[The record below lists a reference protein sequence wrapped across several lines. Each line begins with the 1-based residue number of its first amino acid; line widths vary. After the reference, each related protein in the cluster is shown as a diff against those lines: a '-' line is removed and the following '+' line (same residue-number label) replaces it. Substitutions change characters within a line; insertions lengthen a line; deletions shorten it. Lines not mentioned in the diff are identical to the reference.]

1 MIPDDDW
8 HLLQARHF
16 MQCWDT
22 QEKYAPVPVVNAE
35 GCWLHTQDGRKI
47 FDLRSA
53 HECINLGF
61 RHPRVL
67 AAMKQQMEEVV
78 YVTDDF
84 ATKPAALLAHKLA
97 TITPGSPNKR
107 IWFGQSGAAAVE
119 AAIKAARF
127 YKYHQLAHNGKA
139 NLSPDKQYPYP
150 YKIIS
155 RYRSWHGATAGA
167 SAASGDPRRWFLEPL
182 DPPGFKHAPEANCY
196 RCPLNHTYPDCDL
209 ACAAYIDQMIELE
222 GGANKVAAVLVETV
236 VGSNGI
242 IPPPPGYF
250 KRLREICDARDV
262 LLIVDET
269 MTGMGRT
276 GKMLAIEHYDIEPDI
291 IIMGKALGVYYPLTA
306 TIFSEKVAGVFD
318 NMIFGHGQ
326 SFSGH
331 ALGCAAALESI
342 RVLED
347 ENLLER
353 TRELGAYLGGKL
365 QALASKHPSVGEVR
379 GLGLFWTMELIKNRQ
394 TKEPAR
400 HPTQKYGDSVV
411 KRMAKFLL
419 EEKHIYVPG
428 DKFGLWIVPPLVV
441 TKEEIDFL
449 VDAFDEA
456 LNMSDAELQIPE
468 SRTQNPKTS
477 S

>member
-1 MIPDDDW
+1 MTSTSPENW
-8 HLLQARHF
+8 SALQAKHF
-16 MQCWDT
+16 MQCWST
-22 QEKYAPVPVVNAE
+22 QKDYAPIPIISAD
-35 GCWLHTQDGRKI
+35 GCWLTTQDGRKI

-67 AAMKQQMEEVV
+67 SAMKKQMDAVV

-84 ATKPAALLAHKLA
+84 ATEPTALLAQKLA
-97 TITPGSPNKR
+97 SITPGSPNKR
-107 IWFGQSGAAAVE
+107 VWFGQSGAAAVE

-127 YKYHQLAHNGKA
+127 YKYHQMTQAGTE
-139 NLSPDKQYPYP
+139 NLKPENQFPYP
-150 YKIIS
+150 YKVIS

-196 RCPLNHTYPDCDL
+196 RCPLNHTYPSCDL
-209 ACAAYIDQMIELE
+209 ACASYIDQMIELE
-222 GGANKVAAVLVETV
+222 GGSNKVAAVLVETV

-250 KRLREICDARDV
+250 KKLREICDQRDI

-291 IIMGKALGVYYPLTA
+291 IIMGKALGAYCPLTA
-306 TIFSEKVAGVFD
+306 TIFSEKVAKVFD
-318 NMIFGHGQ
+318 DVIFGHGQ

-331 ALGCAAALESI
+331 ALGSAAALEGI

-347 ENLLER
+347 EKLVER
-353 TRELGAYLGGKL
+353 SAELGEYLGEKL
-365 QALASKHPSVGEVR
+365 RQLANKHKSVGDVR
-379 GLGLFWTMELIKNRQ
+379 GMGLFWTMELVKNQETR
-394 TKEPAR
+394 EPVR

-411 KRMAKFLL
+411 RRMAKYLF

-441 TKEEIDFL
+441 SKDELDFL
-449 VDAFDEA
+449 VDAFDDA
-456 LNMSDAELQIPE
+456 LNIADEEVTLA
-468 SRTQNPKTS
+468 
-477 S
+477 

>member
-1 MIPDDDW
+1 MTSPASENW
-8 HLLQARHF
+8 SSFQARHF
-16 MQCWDT
+16 MQCWST
-22 QEKYAPVPVVNAE
+22 QKDYAPIPVISAD
-35 GCWLHTQDGRKI
+35 GCWLTTQDGKRI

-67 AAMKQQMEEVV
+67 SAMKKQMDSVV

-84 ATKPAALLAHKLA
+84 ATEPTALLAQKLA
-97 TITPGSPNKR
+97 SITPGSPNKR

-127 YKYHQLAHNGKA
+127 YKYHQLAQAGTD
-139 NLSPDKQYPYP
+139 NLRPEKQFPYP
-150 YKIIS
+150 YKVIS

-196 RCPLNHTYPDCDL
+196 RCPLNHTYPSCDL
-209 ACAAYIDQMIELE
+209 ACASYIDQMIELE
-222 GGANKVAAVLVETV
+222 GGSNKVAAVLVETV

-250 KRLREICDARDV
+250 KKLREICDQRDI

-276 GKMLAIEHYDIEPDI
+276 GKMLAIEHYDVEPDI
-291 IIMGKALGVYYPLTA
+291 IIMGKALGAYCPLTA
-306 TIFSEKVAGVFD
+306 AIFSERVANVFD
-318 NMIFGHGQ
+318 EVIFGHGQ

-331 ALGCAAALESI
+331 ALGSAAALESI

-347 ENLLER
+347 EHLVER
-353 TRELGAYLGGKL
+353 SAELGVYLGEQL
-365 QALASKHPSVGEVR
+365 TQLAQKHVSVGDVR
-379 GLGLFWTMELIKNRQ
+379 GMGLFWTMELVKDQQ
-394 TKEPAR
+394 TKEPVR
-400 HPTQKYGDSVV
+400 HPTQKYGHSVV
-411 KRMAKFLL
+411 KRMAKYLF

-441 TKEEIDFL
+441 TKDELDFL
-449 VDAFDEA
+449 IDAFDDA
-456 LNMSDAELQIPE
+456 LTIADNEVSM
-468 SRTQNPKTS
+468 R
-477 S
+477 

>member
-1 MIPDDDW
+1 
-8 HLLQARHF
+8 
-16 MQCWDT
+16 MQCWST
-22 QEKYAPVPVVNAE
+22 QGGYEPIPITFTE
-35 GCWLHTQDGRKI
+35 GCWLHTHDGRKI

-67 AAMKQQMEEVV
+67 DAMREQMEKVV

-84 ATKPAALLAHKLA
+84 TTEPTALLAEKLA
-97 TITPGSPNKR
+97 HITPGSPNKR

-119 AAIKAARF
+119 AAIKGARF
-127 YKYHQLAHNGKA
+127 YKYHQMAQAGSENLAPNR
-139 NLSPDKQYPYP
+139 QYPYP

-196 RCPLNHTYPDCDL
+196 RCPLHHTYPSCNL
-209 ACAAYIDQMIELE
+209 ACASYIDQMIELE
-222 GGANKVAAVLVETV
+222 GGSNKVAAVLVETV

-250 KRLREICDARDV
+250 KRLREICDERDV

-276 GKMLAIEHYDIEPDI
+276 GKMLAIEHYGIVPDI
-291 IIMGKALGVYYPLTA
+291 VIMGKALGAYCPLTA
-306 TIFSEKVAGVFD
+306 AIFSERVAGTFD
-318 NMIFGHGQ
+318 ETIFGHGQ

-331 ALGCAAALESI
+331 ALGSAAALESI
-342 RVLED
+342 RIIEE
-347 ENLLER
+347 ENLLAQ
-353 TRELGAYLGGKL
+353 TREKGAYLG
-365 QALASKHPSVGEVR
+365 ALLKQLSEKHVSVGDVR
-379 GLGLFWTMELIKNRQ
+379 GLGLFWTMELVKNRQ
-394 TKEPAR
+394 SKEPIR

-411 KRMAKFLL
+411 RQIATYLM
-419 EEKHIYVPG
+419 EEKNIYVPG

-449 VDAFDEA
+449 VAAFDEA
-456 LNMSDAELQIPE
+456 LSIADKDISA
-468 SRTQNPKTS
+468 
-477 S
+477 

>member
-1 MIPDDDW
+1 M
-8 HLLQARHF
+8 H
-16 MQCWDT
+16 CWGT
-22 QEKYAPVPVVNAE
+22 QRNYDPIPVVSTE
-35 GCWLHTQDGRKI
+35 GCWIHTADGRKI

-53 HECINLGF
+53 HECANLGF

-67 AAMKQQMEEVV
+67 AAMKKQMEEVI
-78 YVTDDF
+78 YLTDDF
-84 ATKPAALLAHKLA
+84 ASEPTALLAQKLA
-97 TITPGSPNKR
+97 QITPGSPNKR

-127 YKYHQLAHNGKA
+127 YKYNQLTQAGTD
-139 NLSPDKQYPYP
+139 NLAPHKQYPYP

-155 RYRSWHGATAGA
+155 RYKSWHGATALA

-182 DPPGFKHAPEANCY
+182 SPPGFKHAPEAHCY
-196 RCPLNHTYPDCDL
+196 RCPLHHTYPGCNL
-209 ACAAYIDQMIELE
+209 ACASYIDQMIELE
-222 GGANKVAAVLVETV
+222 GGESKVAAVLVETV

-250 KRLREICDARDV
+250 KRLREICDERNV

-276 GKMLAIEHYDIEPDI
+276 GKLLAIEHYDIEPDI
-291 IIMGKALGVYYPLTA
+291 IIMGKALGVYCPLTA

-318 NMIFGHGQ
+318 DMIFGHGQ

-331 ALGCAAALESI
+331 ALGAAAALESL

-347 ENLLER
+347 EKLIENSR
-353 TRELGAYLGGKL
+353 DMGAYLGEQLKE
-365 QALASKHPSVGEVR
+365 LAKKHVSVGQVR
-379 GLGLFWTMELIKNRQ
+379 GLGLFWTMDLVKNA
-394 TKEPAR
+394 TTGEPAR

-411 KRMAKFLL
+411 RRVAKYLF

-441 TKEEIDFL
+441 TRDEIDFL
-449 VDAFDEA
+449 VSAFDDA
-456 LNMSDAELQIPE
+456 LSIADAEVEI
-468 SRTQNPKTS
+468 
-477 S
+477 

>member
-1 MIPDDDW
+1 
-8 HLLQARHF
+8 
-16 MQCWDT
+16 MQCWNT
-22 QEKYAPVPVVNAE
+22 QKDYKPIPVTFAE
-35 GCWLHTQDGRKI
+35 GCWLHTEDGRKI

-67 AAMKQQMEEVV
+67 AAMQKQMETVV

-84 ATKPAALLAHKLA
+84 ATKPAAELAQKLSA
-97 TITPGSPNKR
+97 ITPGSPNKR
-107 IWFGQSGAAAVE
+107 VWFGQSGAAAVE

-127 YKYHQLAHNGKA
+127 YKYRKMMEAGLQ
-139 NLSPDKQYPYP
+139 NLNPDQQYPYP

-182 DPPGFKHAPEANCY
+182 APPGFKHAPEANCY
-196 RCPLNHTYPDCDL
+196 RCPLNHTYPSCDL
-209 ACAAYIDQMIELE
+209 ACASYIDQMIELE
-222 GGANKVAAVLVETV
+222 GGSNKVAAVLVETV

-250 KRLREICDARDV
+250 KKLRKICDQRDI

-276 GKMLAIEHYDIEPDI
+276 GKMLAIEHYDVEPDI
-291 IIMGKALGVYYPLTA
+291 IIMGKALGVYCPLTA
-306 TIFSEKVAGVFD
+306 TIFSERVARVFD
-318 NMIFGHGQ
+318 DMIFGHGQ

-342 RVLED
+342 RILEED
-347 ENLLER
+347 KLVER
-353 TRELGAYLGGKL
+353 SRDLGAYLGDQL
-365 QALASKHPSVGEVR
+365 TALAKKHVSVGDVR
-379 GLGLFWTMELIKNRQ
+379 GMGLFWTMELVKNQQ
-394 TKEPAR
+394 TKEPVR

-411 KRMAKFLL
+411 RRIANYLFD
-419 EEKHIYVPG
+419 EKHIYVPG

-441 TKEEIDFL
+441 TREEIDFL
-449 VDAFDEA
+449 VAAFDDA
-456 LNMSDAELQIPE
+456 LEIADAELSEEFDVRREEE
-468 SRTQNPKTS
+468 SK
-477 S
+477 

>member
-1 MIPDDDW
+1 
-8 HLLQARHF
+8 

-22 QEKYAPVPVVNAE
+22 QKKYDPVPVLKTE
-35 GCWLHTQDGRKI
+35 GCWIHTADGRKI

-61 RHPRVL
+61 RHPKVL
-67 AAMKQQMEEVV
+67 AAMQQQMQEVV

-84 ATKPAALLAHKLA
+84 ATRPAALLARRLA
-97 TITPGSPNKR
+97 ELTPGSPNKR

-119 AAIKAARF
+119 AAIKGARF
-127 YKYHQLAHNGKA
+127 YKYHQLSQAGEA
-139 NLSPDKQYPYP
+139 NLEPARQYPYP

-167 SAASGDPRRWFLEPL
+167 SAASGDPRRWFVEPL

-196 RCPLNHTYPDCDL
+196 RCPLHHTYPECDL
-209 ACAAYIDQMIELE
+209 ACANYIDQMIELE
-222 GGANKVAAVLVETV
+222 GGAGKVAAVLVETV

-250 KRLREICDARDV
+250 QRLRQICDARDV

-276 GKMLAIEHYDIEPDI
+276 GKMLAIEHYGIEPDI
-291 IIMGKALGVYYPLTA
+291 IIMGKSLGVYCPLTA
-306 TIFSEKVAGVFD
+306 TIFSERVAGVFD
-318 NMIFGHGQ
+318 HMIFGHGQ

-331 ALGCAAALESI
+331 ALGCAAALASI
-342 RVLED
+342 NVLE
-347 ENLLER
+347 EEHLLER
-353 TRELGAYLGGKL
+353 TNELGNYLGGEL
-365 QALASKHPSVGEVR
+365 RTLAEKHPSVGEVR
-379 GLGLFWTMELIKNRQ
+379 GLGLFWTMELVKNRQ
-394 TKEPAR
+394 TREPVR

-411 KRMAKFLL
+411 KQMANFLL

-441 TKEEIDFL
+441 TREEIDFL

-456 LNMSDAELQIPE
+456 LDLADAQVLEG
-468 SRTQNPKTS
+468 
-477 S
+477 